1 MKDFMITYLGYILIL
16 VGVLCLVIYYLGVQ
30 TNILLLL
37 ALVLEV
43 AGILSFIFLHKKGI
57 EN

>member
-57 EN
+57 EK